1 MKISPDAERFL
12 YICLVGRF
20 DTVMERRRSSSV
32 FFFITAL
39 SAALFVKSYPVRA
52 EGLPPHLIQTV
63 TEQDIYE
70 GMLTLGY
77 LETPVLET
85 EDCGLAYDNV
95 KDCVVRIQM
104 GKAHGSG
111 IIWEITSD
119 RIIVVTNRHVLAYW
133 KEENGYVH
141 FPQGFDVDAQIL
153 GVSERFD
160 VGFVAVD
167 CEQLSFEMLKEI
179 RCARIE
185 KTEYERL
192 RPGSPMFMIDPGSAG
207 ETEQYYEGSVEDPN
221 RYIEDF
227 NAYMLYG
234 YCYAKAGMSG
244 GGTFDGRGFLI
255 GMTTGGTPHNE
266 TASVPLPDLITA
278 YEEVMHDSV
287 FAY

>member
-1 MKISPDAERFL
+1 MNSRRLSIIIVSIAIWFEVAFTASLPVYAE
-12 YICLVGRF
+12 
-20 DTVMERRRSSSV
+20 E
-32 FFFITAL
+32 
-39 SAALFVKSYPVRA
+39 
-52 EGLPPHLIQTV
+52 LPPHLIQTV

-70 GMLTLGY
+70 GMLALGY
-77 LETPVLET
+77 LKTPVLET
-85 EDCGLAYDNV
+85 EDCNLAYDNV

-111 IIWEITSD
+111 IVWEITSD

-141 FPQGFDVDAQIL
+141 FPQGFDVDAKIL

-167 CEQLSFEMLKEI
+167 CEQLTFEMLKEI

-185 KTEYERL
+185 KAEYERL
-192 RPGSPMFMIDPGSAG
+192 QPGDSMFLIDPGSVG

-266 TASVPLPDLITA
+266 TASVPMPDLISA
-278 YEEVMHDSV
+278 YEEVMQDSV
-287 FAY
+287 LVY

>member
-12 YICLVGRF
+12 YIGFVGRF
-20 DTVMERRRSSSV
+20 DTAMKRRKISAV
-32 FFFITAL
+32 FFFITVL
-39 SAALFVKSYPVRA
+39 FSALFVGLYPVHA
-52 EGLPPHLIQTV
+52 EDLPPHLIRTV

-70 GMLTLGY
+70 GMLALGY

-85 EDCGLAYDNV
+85 EDCSRAYDNV

-119 RIIVVTNRHVLAYW
+119 RIIIVTNRHVLAYW

-167 CEQLSFEMLKEI
+167 CEQLTFEMLKEI
-179 RCARIE
+179 RSAHIDE
-185 KTEYERL
+185 AEYERL
-192 RPGSPMFMIDPGSAG
+192 GPGDSMFLIDPGSAG

-227 NAYMLYG
+227 NAHMLYG
-234 YCYAKAGMSG
+234 YCYARAGMSG

-255 GMTTGGTPHNE
+255 GMTTGGTPRNE
-266 TASVPLPDLITA
+266 TASVPLPDLIAA
-278 YEEVMHDSV
+278 YEEVMQTG
-287 FAY
+287 